1 MHIIQC
7 PSLALQACWRRL
19 LRHREAIVAYG
30 LDRAFFEGREAGGLL
45 GGVLGLVM
53 DVTVVLGVVAP
64 KVLRSRFATE
74 VAVDAGGINIEL
86 AGDVFR

>member
-1 MHIIQC
+1 MG
-7 PSLALQACWRRL
+7 S
-19 LRHREAIVAYG
+19 IVADG
-30 LDRAFFEGREAGGLL
+30 LDGAFFQGRQAGGLL

-53 DVTVVLGVVAP
+53 DVTVALGVVAP

-86 AGDVFR
+86 PGDIFR